1 MLFVLHNL
9 YLFQTM
15 RQLKQLLS
23 VSEVY
28 DYVEIVFDSLEGL
41 TSLDNKIVS
50 L

>member
-9 YLFQTM
+9 YLLQTM
-15 RQLKQLLS
+15 RRLKQLLS
-23 VSEVY
+23 VSEMC
-28 DYVEIVFDSLEGL
+28 DYVEIVFDSLEGF